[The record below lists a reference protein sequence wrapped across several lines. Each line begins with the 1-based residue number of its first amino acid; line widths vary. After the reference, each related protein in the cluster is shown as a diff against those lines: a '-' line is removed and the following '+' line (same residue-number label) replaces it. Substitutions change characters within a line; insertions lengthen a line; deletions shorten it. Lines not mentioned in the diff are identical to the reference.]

1 MQPVRKKADCWLIMY
16 VGDEIKGRLKFR
28 RPFLIMNA
36 SLVQMTAESVSLHPL
51 L

>member
-1 MQPVRKKADCWLIMY
+1 MQPVRKKAGCWLIMY

-28 RPFLIMNA
+28 RPFKIMNA
-36 SLVQMTAESVSLHPL
+36 SLVQTTAESVLLRPL